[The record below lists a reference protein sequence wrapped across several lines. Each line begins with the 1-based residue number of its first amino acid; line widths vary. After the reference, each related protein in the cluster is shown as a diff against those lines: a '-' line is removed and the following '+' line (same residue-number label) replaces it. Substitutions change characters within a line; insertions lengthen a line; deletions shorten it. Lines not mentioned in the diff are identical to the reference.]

1 MSEIPDIR
9 LMIHPVPS
17 QDEEDA
23 VLATLLL
30 HLRAVK
36 EDEAERGEAPSR
48 WAMAG
53 RRRAHLNRLAS
64 SNRGSDLPNW
74 LER

>member
-9 LMIHPVPS
+9 LMIHPVPA
-17 QDEEDA
+17 QEEEDA

-30 HLRAVK
+30 HLRAAK
-36 EDEAERGEAPSR
+36 GDEPESDAAPSR

-53 RRRAHLNRLAS
+53 RRRAHLNRLALS
-64 SNRGSDLPNW
+64 TRGSDLPSW